1 MVDKHM
7 FSQKAARIPPFYVM
21 EVLERAHE
29 LERSGRDIIH
39 LEVGEPDF
47 PTAPHICEAAYSA
60 LRAGETKYT
69 HSMGLPGLRQAIAD
83 YYNLKFNLE
92 LSPEQVIVTSGT
104 SPALLLL
111 FMGLLNE
118 GDEVIMSNPYYA
130 SYPNF
135 VEYLGGRPV
144 YVYTREAEG
153 FSLTSDAVARVFTT
167 KTRAILLNS
176 PSNPTGHVMYPETIR
191 ALAEIAGSI
200 PIISDEIYQ
209 GLVYKGEDHT
219 ILEYTDNAFVLNGF
233 SKLYAMTGWRLGYL
247 IAPPEYMR
255 TLQNLQ
261 QHFFICAN
269 SFVQHAGI
277 AALEGPQEHVQE
289 MVATYDERRKYI
301 IERLKHIGFGIASE
315 PEGAYY
321 VLANAKEFSPDSLGL
336 SHRLLE
342 TAGVAVTPGIDF
354 GDGAQGYL
362 RFSYANSIERIR
374 EGLDR
379 VDNLLNK

>member
-1 MVDKHM
+1 M

-21 EVLERAHE
+21 EVLERAQE
-29 LERSGRDIIH
+29 MERSGRNIIH
-39 LEVGEPDF
+39 FEVGEPDF

-69 HSMGLPGLRQAIAD
+69 HSMGLPQLRQAIAD
-83 YYNLKFNLE
+83 YYKRKFNIE

-144 YVYTREAEG
+144 YVYTREDEG
-153 FSLTSDAVARVFTT
+153 FSLTPDAVARAFTP
-167 KTRAILLNS
+167 KTRAVLVNS
-176 PSNPTGHVMYPETIR
+176 PSNPTGHVMSPGTIR
-191 ALAEIAGSI
+191 ALAEIAGSV

-247 IAPPEYMR
+247 IAPPQYMR

-277 AALEGPQEHVQE
+277 AALEGDQEHVRK
-289 MVATYDERRKYI
+289 MVATYDKRRRYT
-301 IERLKHIGFGIASE
+301 IERLKQIGFGIASE
-315 PEGAYY
+315 PTGAYY
-321 VLANAKEFSPDSLGL
+321 VLANAREFSPDSLEL
-336 SHRLLE
+336 SWRILE
-342 TAGVAVTPGIDF
+342 DAGVAVTPGIDF

-362 RFSYANSIERIR
+362 RFSYANNIGNIR

-379 VDNLLNK
+379 VDYLLNK